1 MQINLRHHGL
11 NWDLDSSSNI
21 VPDHKEVTQARY
33 NLRKIE
39 FTITGHHHSYNIGK
53 LINSG
58 SNGSTYEI
66 IDKINGKKA
75 AIKIIKKSKY
85 VKFTPESVKN
95 FVLFEA
101 VIQIIIVNVSKGLDI
116 PEINLVGPFAPEI
129 YFIVED
135 TEHYFFIQERMVDDL
150 FSIIDG
156 KYNLDTNTIKIIFT
170 QLSAILKFLY
180 EKLNF
185 NHRDLKL
192 DNIMFTY
199 VANKMNIRLIDF
211 GNSCI
216 ENADGLKIL
225 PVGNHFNYCY
235 KQSRDL
241 SSLINNFISFGYIG
255 TYNRKLYTILSK
267 LVYSTTENP
276 SSWKNTY
283 RIYNSNRE
291 NPNLTPDVIMNI
303 FKNYNSKSPST
314 WTSYLVELNSVILNS
329 LDKNEF
335 DNINIDLL
343 AEFICANPSFVEN
356 SETLNNILFVIN
368 SNTNEAI
375 NAIVECLKPKCHDS
389 LLLCIEK
396 NYVQAADKFIAT
408 CEISDPTFL
417 FKSIALD
424 RYEIF
429 IQLVHKNSSAEF
441 LNAVV
446 NDRTPLF
453 AIYKTVEIS
462 EQARSAVKTLLA
474 TGKIDLNFKVSDS
487 TILHYL
493 PYSCDYEIL
502 QQIINLNSSD
512 EFINK
517 TNMFGETSLD
527 MALKKYTDKE
537 EEALSKF
544 KYITLL
550 LNLPH
555 ISLYRPTNNF
565 TALSLLLANMPNSS
579 INLLF
584 DKILNLD
591 GSKQFIDFKDAAL
604 KATIARKNLP
614 ALNRLLELN
623 INIYNSVLLDAAESS
638 PEILDKLLPMSN
650 TATFINYKNTSGETP
665 LIKAAKFK
673 NYYMIDKLLEFPFL
687 KTAHKDGLGKTVL
700 HYMAVQS
707 SLTNSGVNSVVTP
720 ELKIIEKLLERN
732 PKLANIRNTYKRGP
746 GNPKY
751 IGERYTRKYIKSKKA
766 PFYWPHKNTNVSA

>member
-1 MQINLRHHGL
+1 MQINLRPYGL
-11 NWDLDSSSNI
+11 NWDLDSSSI
-21 VPDHKEVTQARY
+21 PVPDDKEVTQAKY
-33 NLRKIE
+33 KDRKIE
-39 FTITGHHHSYNIGK
+39 FTLTGQDHSYNIGK

-66 IDKINGKKA
+66 LDKINGKRA
-75 AIKIIKKSKY
+75 AIKIIKKSTY
-85 VKFTPESVKN
+85 VNFTPENVKN
-95 FVLFEA
+95 LVLFEA
-101 VIQIIIVNVSKGLDI
+101 IIQIVIVTVSKSITI
-116 PEINLVGPFAPEI
+116 PEINLVGPFAPEM
-129 YFIVED
+129 YFIIED
-135 TEHYFFIQERMVDDL
+135 AEHYFLIQERMEHDLISLFNGKFSLDD
-150 FSIIDG
+150 
-156 KYNLDTNTIKIIFT
+156 NTIKIVFT

-192 DNIMFTY
+192 NNIMFTY
-199 VANKMNIRLIDF
+199 VARKMNIRLIDF
-211 GNSCI
+211 GLSCI

-225 PVGNHFNYCY
+225 PVENVFKYCF

-241 SSLINNFISFGYIG
+241 SSLLHDFLSDGYIG
-255 TYNRKLYTILSK
+255 TYNRKLYEILRK
-267 LVYSTTENP
+267 LLYSTTENP
-276 SSWKNTY
+276 KLWKNTY

-291 NPNLTPDVIMNI
+291 NPNLTPDVIFNI
-303 FKNYNSKSPST
+303 FKNFNNKSPSA
-314 WTSYLVELNSVILNS
+314 WTSYIVELNTVILNN
-329 LDKNEF
+329 LDKHEF
-335 DNINIDLL
+335 NNIDNDLL
-343 AEFICANPSFVEN
+343 AKFICANPSFVEN

-375 NAIVECLKPKCHDS
+375 DAIVECLKPKCSDS

-396 NYVQAADKFIAT
+396 NYVKAADKFIAS

-417 FKSIALD
+417 FKSIAFE

-429 IQLVHKNSSAEF
+429 VQLVHKNNSAEF

-462 EQARSAVKTLLA
+462 EPARVAAKTLLA
-474 TGKIDLNFKVSDS
+474 TGKIDLNFKVSHS

-527 MALKKYTDKE
+527 MASKKYIDNEKE
-537 EEALSKF
+537 ELSKF

-565 TALSLLLANMPNSS
+565 TALSLLLADMPNSS
-579 INLLF
+579 TNLLF

-591 GSKQFIDFKDAAL
+591 NSKQFIDFKDAAL
-604 KATIARKNLP
+604 KATIARKNLY
-614 ALNRLLELN
+614 ALNRLIDLK
-623 INIYNSVLLDAAESS
+623 INIYKSILLDAAESS

-650 TATFINYKNTSGETP
+650 TTAFINCKNTSGETP

-673 NYYMIDKLLEFPFL
+673 NYHMIDKLLEFPFL

-766 PFYWPHKNTNVSA
+766 PFYWPHKNTNV